1 LQHHCSSSTH
11 LFEIG
16 SHTSTIIGGAHGL
29 LVVRLLMVRMLRLL
43 MVRMLRLLM
52 VRMLR
57 LLMVRMLRL
66 GECVG
71 VATGIW
77 M

>member
-1 LQHHCSSSTH
+1 M
-11 LFEIG
+11 
-16 SHTSTIIGGAHGL
+16 
-29 LVVRLLMVRMLRLL
+29 RLRLL

-57 LLMVRMLRL
+57 LLRL

-71 VATGIW
+71 VTTGMW